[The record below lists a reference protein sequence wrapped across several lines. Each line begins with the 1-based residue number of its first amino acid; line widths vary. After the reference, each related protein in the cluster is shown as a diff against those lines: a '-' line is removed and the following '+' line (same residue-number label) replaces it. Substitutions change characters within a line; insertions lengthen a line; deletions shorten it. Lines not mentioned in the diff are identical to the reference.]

1 MKLGER
7 VLGQDNGGLDKE
19 ALDLESWREFLAT
32 KVEAIPGWLHVEAAL
47 LTAQLSAAQHAAGL
61 RGDLLEIGVY
71 KGKYL
76 SVLCRA
82 SAPGEKVVGIDLF
95 IGAEDAAMIAM
106 VTDSV
111 CANIAAACGDAARL
125 EILVADSLALT
136 VPELRARAKADSFR
150 FISID
155 GGHTREVVY
164 HDLELASAVL
174 ADGGIIALDDAFN
187 HTTPGVIE
195 GITEF
200 FFRNKPALA
209 PFAHCYN
216 KLFVTTPSHHARY
229 LQQTLAML
237 EAIPWLGTHERTLSA
252 RRGNKEVGFTSM
264 MFGYEIVPF
273 L

>member
-1 MKLGER
+1 MKVGES
-7 VLGQDNGGLDKE
+7 VLGQDNGGLDE
-19 ALDLESWREFLAT
+19 AALDLESWRDFLAT

-47 LTAQLSAAQHAAGL
+47 LTAYLSAAQHAAGM

-82 SAPGEKVVGIDLF
+82 STPGEKVVGIDLF
-95 IGAEDAAMIAM
+95 IGAEDAATIAV

-111 CANIAAACGDAARL
+111 RANIAAACGDAARL
-125 EILVADSLALT
+125 AILVADSFSLA
-136 VPELRARAKADSFR
+136 VPELRARAKSDSFR

-155 GGHTREVVY
+155 GGHTKELVY
-164 HDLELASAVL
+164 HDLELATALLSE
-174 ADGGIIALDDAFN
+174 GGVIALDDAFN

-200 FFRNKPALA
+200 FFCNKPALA

-216 KLFVTTPSHHARY
+216 KLFVTTPAHHARY
-229 LQQTLAML
+229 LQQTLDLL
-237 EAIPWLGTHERTLSA
+237 EAIPWLPTRERTLSA
-252 RRGNKEVGFTSM
+252 RRGNQALGFTSTL
-264 MFGYEIVPF
+264 FGYEIVPF

>member
-1 MKLGER
+1 ML
-7 VLGQDNGGLDKE
+7 KE
-19 ALDLESWREFLAT
+19 QSRALDLEAWRGFLAS
-32 KVEAIPGWLHVEAAL
+32 KVDAIPGWLHVEASL
-47 LTAQLSAAQHAAGL
+47 LTAQVCAAQHAAGL
-61 RGDLLEIGVY
+61 RGNFLEIGVY

-82 SAPGEKVVGIDLF
+82 AAPGERVVGVDLF
-95 IGAEDAAMIAM
+95 IGARNPEADAR
-106 VTDSV
+106 SV
-111 CANIAAACGDAARL
+111 ASSISAICGGTRV
-125 EILVADSLALT
+125 EILVADSLVLT
-136 VPELRARAKADSFR
+136 VPELRARAKSDSFR

-216 KLFVTTPSHHARY
+216 KLFVTTPAHHSQY
-229 LQQTLAML
+229 LQQTLAL
-237 EAIPWLGTHERTLSA
+237 TEAITWLGTHERTLSA
-252 RRGNKEVGFTSM
+252 RRGNQALGFTST